1 MSRFILS
8 LASIL
13 FVAGVTLA
21 RPQNVLWSQPTHLLS
36 LPYYG
41 GAKGQVLQIAR
52 DPSGTTLAQRI
63 VPSNSN
69 DLQQP
74 TDTQNQIQ
82 DTSYSQQFA
91 NSLRNIQ
98 ASAQKLVELQKKT
111 TKSGQL
117 KGDDQK
123 VYVTHLALL
132 GEAASSLAQI
142 GTRGEY
148 DLSQLFINKNG
159 IDNKKANDKQ
169 DFDDEDENVGEEHE
183 GDSSNVGVDEE
194 DSIQI
199 NSESASVAE
208 AKPVGVAIVGDGG
221 VASSKPVATAVVG
234 PGGLAIARPVATA
247 IAGVDPSTVGFGTK
261 IPISAKTPSVNNVQR
276 PSMFQPI
283 QQQYFTNPQYFIPQM
298 PQIYP
303 IELAIQ

>member
-1 MSRFILS
+1 MFNSDLICRFLKLGTIFS
-8 LASIL
+8 TRTCRIKIITR
-13 FVAGVTLA
+13 FKIQ
-21 RPQNVLWSQPTHLLS
+21 RWSQPTQLLS

-52 DPSGTTLAQRI
+52 DPSGATVAQRI

-69 DLQQP
+69 DLQQS

-132 GEAASSLAQI
+132 GEAASNLAQI

-159 IDNKKANDKQ
+159 IDNKKSDDKQ
-169 DFDDEDENVGEEHE
+169 DFDDEDENV
-183 GDSSNVGVDEE
+183 S
-194 DSIQI
+194 
-199 NSESASVAE
+199 
-208 AKPVGVAIVGDGG
+208 
-221 VASSKPVATAVVG
+221 
-234 PGGLAIARPVATA
+234 
-247 IAGVDPSTVGFGTK
+247 
-261 IPISAKTPSVNNVQR
+261 
-276 PSMFQPI
+276 
-283 QQQYFTNPQYFIPQM
+283 
-298 PQIYP
+298 
-303 IELAIQ
+303 